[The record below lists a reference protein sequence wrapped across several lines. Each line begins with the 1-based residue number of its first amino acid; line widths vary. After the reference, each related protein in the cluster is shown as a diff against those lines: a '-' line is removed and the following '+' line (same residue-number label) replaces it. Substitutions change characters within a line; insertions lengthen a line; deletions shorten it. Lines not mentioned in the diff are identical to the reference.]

1 MEANMNISQIDN
13 IKYIT
18 NDRGDKIEAV
28 VPIDLWYE
36 LLEKMPLNELAKQN
50 SGINV
55 YPNPTTNLMNVSS
68 TNKELLEVGVYDITS
83 RKIMYQQFVNS
94 ISIDTETLSKGI
106 YFYEISNKNGM
117 MKTGKVVKE

>member
-36 LLEKMPLNELAKQN
+36 LLEKMPLNELAKQSE
-50 SGINV
+50 SGLDPIDEYEPKSQILADLQASIRSAKAGDV
-55 YPNPTTNLMNVSS
+55 YPVAQLWNDL
-68 TNKELLEVGVYDITS
+68 D
-83 RKIMYQQFVNS
+83 
-94 ISIDTETLSKGI
+94 D
-106 YFYEISNKNGM
+106 
-117 MKTGKVVKE
+117 